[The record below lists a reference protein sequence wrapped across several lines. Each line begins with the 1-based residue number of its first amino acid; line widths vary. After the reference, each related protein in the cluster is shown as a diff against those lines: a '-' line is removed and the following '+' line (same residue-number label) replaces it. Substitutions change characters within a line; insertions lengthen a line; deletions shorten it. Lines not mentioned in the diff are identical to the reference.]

1 MSDLQLDDTGDLE
14 VVGNDLVL
22 TVGVDAIKQHLK
34 QRLQTFLE
42 EWFLDKRIGIAYY
55 QYILKKN
62 PDAIIVDSLLKAE
75 IVNTPGITEL
85 TRFSLD
91 LDKSTR
97 ILTVAFSAK
106 STGGPINFSEVI
118 P

>member
-1 MSDLQLDDTGDLE
+1 MSDLQLDDAGDVE

-22 TVGVDAIKQHLK
+22 TTGVDAIKQHLK

-62 PDAIIVDSLLKAE
+62 PDAIIVDSLLKSE

-91 LDKSTR
+91 LDASTR

-106 STGGPINFSEVI
+106 STEGPINFSEVI